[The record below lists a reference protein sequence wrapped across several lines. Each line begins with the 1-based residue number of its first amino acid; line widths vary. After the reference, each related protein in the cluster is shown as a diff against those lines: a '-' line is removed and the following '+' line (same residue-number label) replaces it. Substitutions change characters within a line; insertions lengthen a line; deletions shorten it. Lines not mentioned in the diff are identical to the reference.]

1 MPFSSHPAD
10 LHIASH
16 IRLACEDMRA
26 AYALYKAGNRYTAFY
41 LEQAV
46 EKWMLAV
53 LVAENVHVSISESHR
68 LDVLLDKTPLE
79 NPLHDGFQDLTHLS
93 VHAISARYAKT
104 GGRLSPRSIS
114 MRSLNSRRPLKYDPT
129 YCRSF

>member
-41 LEQAV
+41 L
-46 EKWMLAV
+46 
-53 LVAENVHVSISESHR
+53 VA
-68 LDVLLDKTPLE
+68 
-79 NPLHDGFQDLTHLS
+79 
-93 VHAISARYAKT
+93 SA
-104 GGRLSPRSIS
+104 
-114 MRSLNSRRPLKYDPT
+114 DEV
-129 YCRSF
+129 